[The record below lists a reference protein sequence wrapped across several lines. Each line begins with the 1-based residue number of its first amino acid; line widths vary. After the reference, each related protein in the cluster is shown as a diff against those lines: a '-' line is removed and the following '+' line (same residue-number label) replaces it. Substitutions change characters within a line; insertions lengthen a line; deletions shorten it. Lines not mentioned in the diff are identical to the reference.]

1 MRKKLEEKEEE
12 LSYMTAKEDYLTKE
26 INIDEGLKSI
36 KIEQLNSLMHSNSG
50 LNSTITALMEKWGQI
65 VKFSR

>member
-12 LSYMTAKEDYLTKE
+12 LAYMTAKEDYLTKE

-36 KIEQLNSLMHSNSG
+36 KIEQLSSLMHSNSG
-50 LNSTITALMEKWGQI
+50 LNSTITALMEKWDQI
-65 VKFSR
+65 IKFSR

>member
-12 LSYMTAKEDYLTKE
+12 LSYMTAKEDFLTKE

-36 KIEQLNSLMHSNSG
+36 KIEQLNNLMHSNSG
-50 LNSTITALMEKWGQI
+50 LNTTITALM
-65 VKFSR
+65 